1 MHNYHDYTEEDLAQD
16 DFFRRWFQQPDSETN
31 AFWTDFMTQY
41 PEKQSVVVAARALLK
56 AVEQVQVLPTQ
67 AQGSQMWAK
76 IQQQIQ
82 DDTTELV
89 DEPQPQVHRIG
100 YWRQWA
106 AAAAILL
113 LVGFGWWFATR
124 PETIEKTMGYIQPE
138 SQSEAEWIDKVN
150 ETNHTLSIKLSDG
163 SQVVLQ
169 PQSRVNY
176 PKTFSV
182 DKREIRLEG
191 EGFFEVTK
199 NPKQP
204 FMVYANGLITQV
216 VGTSFTIK
224 AFPKM
229 AKITVAVH
237 TGKVAVFT
245 AKALQKSQEDK
256 QRIAGMLLLTPNQQ
270 AIFDKGSER
279 LTAHLVDEPKLVKK
293 PETKQYFVFE
303 NTAVPDVFHKLEESY
318 GIAIQ
323 YDPTVFD
330 KCSLTAPL
338 GNEPLFR
345 KLDIICQTIG
355 ATYEV
360 WGTKVII
367 SGPGCQPKS

>member
-1 MHNYHDYTEEDLAQD
+1 MHNYHNDTAEELAQD
-16 DFFRRWFQQPDSETN
+16 DFFRRWVQQPDSETN
-31 AFWTDFMTQY
+31 AFWEDFLTHY
-41 PEKQSVVVAARALLK
+41 PEKQSVVVAAKALLK
-56 AVEQVQVLPTQ
+56 AVEQVQVLPTE
-67 AQGSQMWAK
+67 AQGNQMWAM
-76 IQQQIQ
+76 IQQQLQ
-82 DDTTELV
+82 EDATELAY
-89 DEPQPQVHRIG
+89 EPQVHRIG

-106 AAAAILL
+106 AAAAVLL
-113 LVGFGWWFATR
+113 LLGIGWWFTIRPAT
-124 PETIEKTMGYIQPE
+124 TDKAMGYIQPKPQAE
-138 SQSEAEWIDKVN
+138 IEWIDNVN
-150 ETNHTLSIKLSDG
+150 ETNHALSVKLSDG
-163 SQVVLQ
+163 SQIVLQ
-169 PQSRVNY
+169 PRSRVTY
-176 PKTFSV
+176 PKTFAV
-182 DKREIRLEG
+182 DKREIKLEG
-191 EGFFEVTK
+191 EGFFKVAR

-204 FMVYANGLITQV
+204 FMVYTNGLITQV

-229 AKITVAVH
+229 AQITVAVH

-245 AKALQKSQEDK
+245 TNALAKSQQSQK
-256 QRIAGMLLLTPNQQ
+256 QIAGMLLLTPNQQ

-279 LTAHLVDEPKLVKK
+279 LTARLVDEPTLIKK
-293 PETKQYFVFE
+293 PQTKQYFVFE
-303 NTAVPDVFHKLEESY
+303 NTAIPDVFHKLEESY

-367 SGPGCQPKS
+367 SGPGCQQKP

>member
-1 MHNYHDYTEEDLAQD
+1 MHNYYDYTEEDLAQD

-67 AQGSQMWAK
+67 AQGNQIWAK

-82 DDTTELV
+82 DDATELV
-89 DEPQPQVHRIG
+89 DEPQVHRIG

-113 LVGFGWWFATR
+113 LVGFGWWFARR
-124 PETIEKTMGYIQPE
+124 PETIEKTMGYIQPK
-138 SQSEAEWIDKVN
+138 SQTEAEWIDKVN

-176 PKTFSV
+176 PKTFSA

-199 NPKQP
+199 NSRQP

-245 AKALQKSQEDK
+245 AKALHKSQEDQ

-279 LTAHLVDEPKLVKK
+279 LTARLVDEPTLVKK

-303 NTAVPDVFHKLEESY
+303 NTAVSDVFHKLEESY
-318 GIAIQ
+318 GISIQ
-323 YDPTVFD
+323 YDPAIFE